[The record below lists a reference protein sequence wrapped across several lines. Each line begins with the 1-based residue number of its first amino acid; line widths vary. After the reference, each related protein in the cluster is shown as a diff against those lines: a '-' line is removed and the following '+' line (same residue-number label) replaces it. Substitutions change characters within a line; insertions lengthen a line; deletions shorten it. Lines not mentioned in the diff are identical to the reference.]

1 MNSSP
6 RGGRSCLSHAGLHID
21 REIAKK
27 KFTFGELE
35 EEEQSLERLQR
46 WMVDLDRRQFTDVAE
61 TEAAA
66 AREALNGS
74 VAALNNYA
82 GLVYDATRIASDPMP
97 EVDNA

>member
-1 MNSSP
+1 VLRKGFVPKRKFVALSSTAST
-6 RGGRSCLSHAGLHID
+6 GEASWGL
-21 REIAKK
+21 
-27 KFTFGELE
+27 
-35 EEEQSLERLQR
+35 
-46 WMVDLDRRQFTDVAE
+46 DLRATDYESAARAE

-82 GLVYDATRIASDPMP
+82 GLVYDATRIASDPMR